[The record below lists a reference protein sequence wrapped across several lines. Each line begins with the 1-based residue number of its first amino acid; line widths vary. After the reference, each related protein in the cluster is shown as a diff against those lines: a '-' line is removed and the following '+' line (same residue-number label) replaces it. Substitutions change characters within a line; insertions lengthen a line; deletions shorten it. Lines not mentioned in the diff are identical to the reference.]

1 MAGWIYAA
9 VAAATCAGFV
19 YLAIRLMRA
28 PTNIDMRKAARRLFT
43 YSLSYLFVL
52 FLGLLA
58 DSFVARLG
66 AFWS

>member
-1 MAGWIYAA
+1 
-9 VAAATCAGFV
+9 
-19 YLAIRLMRA
+19 MRA

-66 AFWS
+66 ELWS